1 METEK
6 ISIKNNA
13 ENENGIITF
22 KKEAIISYKRM
33 LPAGEELFYEYY
45 FKLENNQEITATI
58 YDLKDFFNERSINLI
73 FSRLMELKDYYDGF
87 LIPQKEAYQKKYD
100 DTWKYRYL
108 ARYLR
113 KKRLNKFIREILVH
127 EQDEIREYNDELY
140 RALDLK
146 FKKEI

>member
-1 METEK
+1 MESEK

-33 LPAGEELFYEYY
+33 LPPGEDLFYMYY
-45 FKLENNQEITATI
+45 FKLSNNQEVGATI
-58 YDLKDFFNERSINLI
+58 YDLKNFFDERSINLI
-73 FSRLMELKDYYDGF
+73 FSRLMELKDYYDSF
-87 LIPQKEAYQKKYD
+87 LIPQRDAYQNKYD
-100 DTWKYRYL
+100 NTWKYRYL

-113 KKRLNKFIREILVH
+113 KKRLNKFIREILVN

-140 RALDLK
+140 KALDLK